1 MFLSRYERMVAKRY
15 LLPGKGEGFIFL
27 VASISLVAV
36 MLGVAAL
43 IIVMSVM
50 NGFRA
55 ELFDKIVG
63 LNGHAI
69 VQGYGGR
76 LSDWRDIL
84 KEARETPGV
93 IDASPLI
100 EQPLLTTYEGRVE
113 AILLRGMELGEI
125 MSKDGLANK
134 VVAGDI
140 NLLKRNKAIATVAEV
155 PEGEDLDEN
164 GELITPP
171 GFDADVGTPQPIEDV
186 QYVAIGRGLA
196 TNLGVSPGQRI
207 TIINPAGRSTP
218 FGTVPRE
225 ISYQIAAIFEI
236 GIYDYDKAFVV
247 LPMADAQTLLLLGD
261 DIGMIE
267 VTTDDPDNVNE
278 ILAPLAPKLNNKG
291 LIVDWKNM
299 NASLFEALAVER
311 VAMFVVLSIIVLVA
325 VFNILSSL
333 IMLVRAKTRDIAI
346 LRTMGA
352 SRKSLLRI
360 FMTVGVLIGSA
371 GILAGLL
378 LGFIFLYFRQSVVT
392 AIQWVTG
399 IELWD
404 PQIRFLTELPS
415 RTDPMEVLA
424 IVLLALLFS
433 FLATLYPA
441 FKAASTDPVQVLRY
455 E

>member
-1 MFLSRYERMVAKRY
+1 MILTRYERMIAKRY

-27 VASISLVAV
+27 VAGISLVAV

-63 LNGHAI
+63 LNGHAV

-76 LSDWRDIL
+76 LPDWKAIL
-84 KEARETPGV
+84 KEAKATPGV
-93 IDASPLI
+93 TSATPLI
-100 EQPLLTTYEGRVE
+100 DQPLLGSFQGRVE
-113 AILLRGMELGEI
+113 AVLVRGMTVNDIRNNATL
-125 MSKDGLANK
+125 KAK
-134 VVAGDI
+134 VVAGS
-140 NLLKRNKAIATVAEV
+140 LSAL
-155 PEGEDLDEN
+155 
-164 GELITPP
+164 TPNS
-171 GFDADVGTPQPIEDV
+171 GK
-186 QYVAIGRGLA
+186 VAIGSRLA
-196 TNLGVSPGQRI
+196 ENLGIQLGDNI

-218 FGTVPRE
+218 FGTVPRQV
-225 ISYQIAAIFEI
+225 SYQVAAIFEV

-247 LPMADAQTLLLLGD
+247 MPVEDAQTLLLLGD
-261 DIGMIE
+261 VVSMIE
-267 VTTDDPDNVNE
+267 VETVNADQVAA
-278 ILAPLAPKLNNKG
+278 ILEPLAGKVAG
-291 LIVDWKNM
+291 RAIITDWRQM

-352 SRKSLLRI
+352 SRGGLVKI
-360 FMTVGVLIGSA
+360 FMTVGVTIGALGMAA
-371 GILAGLL
+371 GMV
-378 LGFIFLYFRQSVVT
+378 LGFTFLFFRQSVVN
-392 AIQWVTG
+392 AIQFLTG
-399 IELWD
+399 QNLWD
-404 PQIRFLTELPS
+404 PSIRFLTELPAKP
-415 RTDPMEVLA
+415 DPVEIATICLM
-424 IVLLALLFS
+424 ALIFS

-441 FKAASTDPVQVLRY
+441 FKAANTDPVQVLRY